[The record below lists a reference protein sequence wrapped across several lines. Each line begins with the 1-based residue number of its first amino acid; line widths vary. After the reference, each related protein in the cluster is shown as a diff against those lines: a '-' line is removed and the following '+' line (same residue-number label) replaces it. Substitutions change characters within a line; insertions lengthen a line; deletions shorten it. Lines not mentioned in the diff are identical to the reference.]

1 MIKNV
6 NGKNISVAHGKLTK
20 EIFNVF
26 LELQVLK
33 STRGFYLGTAD
44 DGGPVSRESL
54 EYWDTFEKADH
65 ALGANGDFQELW
77 TQRNEA

>member
-6 NGKNISVAHGKLTK
+6 DGKNTLVAHGKLTK

-26 LELQVLK
+26 LELQVLE
-33 STRGFYLGTAD
+33 SARGFYLGTAD

-54 EYWDTFEKADH
+54 EYWRTFEEADN
-65 ALGANGDFQELW
+65 ALVSKGDFQELW
-77 TQRNEA
+77 TQKHEA